1 MNQLANALKPVVL
14 PGETMRVFILREG
27 KEYNQGVA
35 YLDDGTM
42 VVVDVGRKMINK
54 TIDIIVTSVHQ
65 TTAGKMIFGRY
76 DERSAGPAGGEPV
89 GTALSRVAKRRR
101 SVRRALIIRSREDRR
116 FRTRWRLCRHLRV
129 LLLHALDRKPAM
141 SRITAILPAAGLG
154 TRMGVETPKQFLELG
169 GEPLVIFT
177 LRRLAACAAIT
188 DFILATRADELSFLE
203 DKVSKARIGR
213 PARVVHGGETRQ
225 QSVANALAQVA
236 PETEIV
242 MVHDAVRPFVTV
254 EQLDRL
260 IVEARERG
268 AVILGIPAI
277 DTVKEVKRE
286 SLPEDVARIT
296 GTISRERIVLA
307 QTPQAF
313 RFGILREAFA
323 RAEADGVTA
332 SDEASLVERLW
343 QGCVRGARFG
353 AEFEDHAALGYG
365 SGAILFGAGASSAE
379 MILGDSELLHH
390 LSLKASM
397 CLSGCHAGW
406 PYPKPMPF
414 GGACPYLV
422 STTRVPRRWR
432 ASTWFL
438 RTN

>member
-1 MNQLANALKPVVL
+1 MN
-14 PGETMRVFILREG
+14 
-27 KEYNQGVA
+27 
-35 YLDDGTM
+35 
-42 VVVDVGRKMINK
+42 
-54 TIDIIVTSVHQ
+54 
-65 TTAGKMIFGRY
+65 
-76 DERSAGPAGGEPV
+76 
-89 GTALSRVAKRRR
+89 
-101 SVRRALIIRSREDRR
+101 
-116 FRTRWRLCRHLRV
+116 
-129 LLLHALDRKPAM
+129 
-141 SRITAILPAAGLG
+141 RITAILPAAGLG

-203 DKVSKARIGR
+203 DRVSKARIGR

-260 IVEARERG
+260 IAEASERG

-286 SLPEDVARIT
+286 RLPEDVARIT
-296 GTISRERIVLA
+296 GTIPRERIVLA

-313 RFGILREAFA
+313 RYEILREAFA

-332 SDEASLVERLW
+332 SDEASLVERL
-343 QGCVRGARFG
+343 GKDVYVVLGSERNLKITRPADMDLARF
-353 AEFEDHAALGYG
+353 
-365 SGAILFGAGASSAE
+365 
-379 MILGDSELLHH
+379 
-390 LSLKASM
+390 
-397 CLSGCHAGW
+397 
-406 PYPKPMPF
+406 
-414 GGACPYLV
+414 YLEQE
-422 STTRVPRRWR
+422 RVPQR
-432 ASTWFL
+432 
-438 RTN
+438 